1 MIDAWFACPYCFVVF
16 ATPDPSKPPAK
27 CPACA
32 KPFGPLNDS
41 GGPLWDA
48 DARRNSLAPGFGPV
62 GASTG
67 PLWYY
72 ARNQQP
78 IGPVSS
84 PQLKALAEARVLVP
98 ADMVLKVGTQKW
110 VSARKVKGL
119 FPQQPEA
126 GPNDG
131 ELSLDPT
138 CPAQTLEDFSYRQE
152 ALSEAQVVPESGRCV
167 QCGICSY
174 NCPMEIDV
182 RAHAWQGK
190 PIHDSYCLT
199 CSECVKRCPRGVLRF
214 ERIPLFTLK

>member
-1 MIDAWFACPYCFVVF
+1 MADSWQACPHCSVVF
-16 ATPDPSKPPAK
+16 ATPDPSKPPSK

-32 KPFGPLNDS
+32 KPLGHVSAS
-41 GGPLWDA
+41 G
-48 DARRNSLAPGFGPV
+48 
-62 GASTG
+62 G

-78 IGPVSS
+78 VGPISS
-84 PQLKALAEARVLVP
+84 AQLKALAQAKVLVP

-110 VSARKVKGL
+110 VAARKVKGL
-119 FPQQPEA
+119 FPEQPAPEST
-126 GPNDG
+126 DG
-131 ELSLDPT
+131 ELSLAPT
-138 CPAQTLEDFSYRQE
+138 CPAHTAEIFNSRQE
-152 ALSEAQVVPESGRCV
+152 ALSEAQVVPEAGRCV

-182 RAHAWQGK
+182 RGHAWQGK
-190 PIHDSYCLT
+190 PIYHSACLT